1 MNMPFDPM
9 MANTVISEAP
19 VSVQIFAAD
28 DKTAREQYAL
38 YLDGHN
44 LDAHDIDGY
53 VGNSNTTPFH
63 RLSWLDAVY
72 KATGHKA
79 WLLIA
84 SRGSRICGILP
95 CHMISSLLFG
105 KAMVSTGFA
114 VDGGILAEDQEAADL
129 LAEAFWQLAAEHNC
143 PTAELRGGMLPSG
156 TDWHIKTESHLGFVA
171 KLAGDDDAQLNA
183 VPRKQRAE
191 IRKGLKNNLDIQIGN
206 KVEDQNWHYRVYSES
221 VRNLGTPVFPK
232 KLFQHVLSAF
242 GNDADILTVLHNGAP
257 VASVLSLYHQG
268 HVMPYWGGGV
278 FAARQL
284 RANDVMYYALMNH
297 ARARGCHA
305 FDFGRSKTGSGA
317 AHFKKNWGFEGV
329 PLAYAVRTA
338 DGAAPRDINPLNPKY
353 QAKIKMWQKLPLP
366 LANMIGP
373 FIARGLG

>member
-1 MNMPFDPM
+1 MNMPFDPLKADAAKSM
-9 MANTVISEAP
+9 LPIK
-19 VSVQIFAAD
+19 VQAYAAD
-28 DKTAREQYAL
+28 DAGARAQYTQ
-38 YLDGHN
+38 YLDKRD
-44 LDAHDIDGY
+44 LDARAHADN
-53 VGNSNTTPFH
+53 VRTTPFH
-63 RLSWLDAVY
+63 SLSWLDAVN
-72 KATGHKA
+72 KGTGHKS

-84 SRGSRICGILP
+84 SNKQTICGILP

-114 VDGGILAEDQEAADL
+114 VDGGILADDQQAANM
-129 LAEAFWQLAAEHNC
+129 LAEAFWKLATDNGC

-156 TDWHIKTESHLGFVA
+156 ADWHIKTDSHLGFVTD
-171 KLAGDDDAQLNA
+171 LASDDEAQLKA

-191 IRKGLKNNLDIQIGN
+191 IRKGLKNNLDVRIGN
-206 KVEDQNWHYRVYSES
+206 GIEDQDWHYRVYSES

-232 KLFQHVLSAF
+232 KLFQQTLLAF
-242 GNDADILTVLHNGAP
+242 GDDADILTILHEGVP
-257 VASVLSLYHQG
+257 VASVLSLYHNG

-297 ARARGCHA
+297 ARLRGCNA
-305 FDFGRSKTGSGA
+305 FDFGRSKTDTGA
-317 AHFKKNWGFEGV
+317 AHFKKNWGFEGA
-329 PLAYAVRTA
+329 PLAYALRTA
-338 DGAAPRDINPLNPKY
+338 NGAAPRDINPLSPKY
-353 QAKIKMWQKLPLP
+353 QAKIKLWQKLPLP